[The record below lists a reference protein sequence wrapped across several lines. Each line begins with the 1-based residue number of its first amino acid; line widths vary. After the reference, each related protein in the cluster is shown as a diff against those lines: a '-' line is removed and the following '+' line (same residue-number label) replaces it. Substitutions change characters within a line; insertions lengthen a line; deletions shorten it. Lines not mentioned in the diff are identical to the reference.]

1 MWPEAAYI
9 KPKRGTAYSCSVHA
23 LPCVDITIDTRQSA
37 GTSMAVCSEEC
48 VRSTRDIHI
57 YMPRVL
63 RTEAPRSTSSRHGCC
78 VLAVTCSA
86 WSGPYM
92 SATRAATPCTRSQ
105 RSGSGV
111 LMTMMLV
118 TEMAKDWVYTE
129 AQRRKRRKCL
139 RIDSSVRR
147 IGNLAKPEREQPQR
161 TT

>member
-1 MWPEAAYI
+1 
-9 KPKRGTAYSCSVHA
+9 
-23 LPCVDITIDTRQSA
+23 
-37 GTSMAVCSEEC
+37 
-48 VRSTRDIHI
+48 
-57 YMPRVL
+57 
-63 RTEAPRSTSSRHGCC
+63 
-78 VLAVTCSA
+78 
-86 WSGPYM
+86 M